1 MRQLVQSI
9 LATEAEAKAMVAA
22 ATREAECILAEAR
35 TRSRED
41 FERALHDAH
50 AEAARML
57 EAARVAT
64 TAEKEAQL
72 AHLTAS
78 IENRLRLDATWR
90 ENAVTAVV
98 RCVCGQS
105 SQTRNAPAYARADD
119 Q

>member
-22 ATREAECILAEAR
+22 ATKEAERIVADAR

-57 EAARVAT
+57 EAARVAAA
-64 TAEKEAQL
+64 AEKEAQL
-72 AHLTAS
+72 AQLTAS
-78 IENRLRLDATWR
+78 TENRLRLDATWR
-90 ENAVTAVV
+90 EHAVTAVV
-98 RCVCGQS
+98 CCVSGQS
-105 SQTRNAPAYARADD
+105 SQTRNAAAYARAAD